1 MSRKLVS
8 LILAMLM
15 LISMIPAVAESSA
28 IVVTD
33 VSGKVIRLDEPATR
47 IVALTPAE
55 CEILYALGCEDLL
68 VGRGEYCDY
77 PESVLDFPALATGDQ
92 MNIEEILILEPQ
104 IVLLADQQQ
113 MSEQVKLLEQNGI
126 QVVGGNTTDIQ
137 GVYAAIRVISS
148 LIGKEAAGETL
159 IADMQNTFDQIE
171 SKAEKSE
178 KTIYFEV
185 MPLQWGLWT
194 AGAHTFMD
202 ELARICGMKN
212 AFGDIADW
220 QPISQEQVIERDP
233 DYIVLVTGMGAT
245 APEEVMSRSGWQD
258 VKAVQNQAIYNAD
271 FYMMTRPGPRLK
283 DAALGLYEFLYGDQD
298 Q

>member
-47 IVALTPAE
+47 IAALTPAE

-137 GVYAAIRVISS
+137 GVYAAIRVISA
-148 LIGKEAAGETL
+148 LVGKEAAGETL

-194 AGAHTFMD
+194 AGANTFMD

-245 APEEVMSRSGWQD
+245 APEEVMSRPGWQD

-271 FYMMTRPGPRLK
+271 SYMMTRPGPRLK